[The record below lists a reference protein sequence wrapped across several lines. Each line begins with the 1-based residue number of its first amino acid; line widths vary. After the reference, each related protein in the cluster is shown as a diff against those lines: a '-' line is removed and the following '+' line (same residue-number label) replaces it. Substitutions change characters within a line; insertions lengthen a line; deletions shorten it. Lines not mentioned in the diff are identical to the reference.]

1 MSYAGTILATME
13 ADHKHEEANSAR
25 RLPDQTAAIIGR
37 LVPKAFGVATG
48 SVIGLLLFFITIVPA
63 MRGEP
68 HLADH
73 IGLLTQYLYG
83 FRVTVVGAALGAVY
97 GLVIGFIVGYVF
109 ARVRNFAVALYLRF
123 IWRRAEHHA
132 ASDLLDRIS

>member
-1 MSYAGTILATME
+1 MSYAGTILAPME
-13 ADHKHEEANSAR
+13 AEHRRETEDSAR
-25 RLPDQTAAIIGR
+25 RLPDQTAAVIGR

-63 MRGEP
+63 LRGEP

-83 FRVTVVGAALGAVY
+83 FRVTVAGAALGAVY
-97 GLVIGFIVGYVF
+97 GFVIGFIVGYVF